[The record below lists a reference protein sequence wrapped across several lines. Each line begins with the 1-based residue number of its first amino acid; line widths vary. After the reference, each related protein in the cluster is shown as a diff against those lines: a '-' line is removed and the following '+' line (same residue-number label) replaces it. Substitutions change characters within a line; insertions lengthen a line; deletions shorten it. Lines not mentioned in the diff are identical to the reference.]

1 MRNIFPIIFIVIAIT
16 AGVLF
21 VGPMFADVSK
31 LRNDVSAYDT
41 ALAHSTELQK
51 VRDTLLESY
60 NAIPKDD
67 KERLIKFMPN
77 TVDNIQLIL
86 EIQQVASLHGMSLKN
101 IAFEAPKPTTTDQNV
116 DPNSDP
122 NAQKPYGVF
131 NLEFKTDANYVNFL
145 AFLKDLELNLRLIDV
160 KSISF
165 TVPDKKMS
173 MQNQDNDPSIY
184 TYDVKLQ
191 TYWLKH

>member
-1 MRNIFPIIFIVIAIT
+1 MRNIFPIIFIILAIT
-16 AGVLF
+16 GGVLF
-21 VGPMFADVSK
+21 VGPMFSDVSK
-31 LRNDVSAYDT
+31 LRTDVTAYNT

-60 NAIPKDD
+60 NAIPKED

-116 DPNSDP
+116 DPGSDP
-122 NAQKPYGVF
+122 NANKPYGVF
-131 NLEFKTDANYVNFL
+131 NLEFKTEASYPVFL
-145 AFLKDLELNLRLIDV
+145 SFLKDLELNLRLIDI

-165 TVPDKKMS
+165 VVPEKKATL
-173 MQNQDNDPSIY
+173 QNPDTDPSVY

>member
-1 MRNIFPIIFIVIAIT
+1 MRNIFPIIFIILAIT
-16 AGVLF
+16 GGVLF
-21 VGPMFADVSK
+21 VGPMFSDVSK
-31 LRNDVSAYDT
+31 LRTDVTAYNT

-60 NAIPKDD
+60 NAIPKED

-116 DPNSDP
+116 DPSSDP
-122 NAQKPYGVF
+122 NANKPYGVF
-131 NLEFKTDANYVNFL
+131 NLEFKTEASYLIFL
-145 AFLKDLELNLRLIDV
+145 SFLKDLELNLRLIDI

-165 TVPDKKMS
+165 VVPEKKATL
-173 MQNQDNDPSIY
+173 QNPDIDPSVY

>member
-1 MRNIFPIIFIVIAIT
+1 MRNIFPIIFIILAIT
-16 AGVLF
+16 GGVLF
-21 VGPMFADVSK
+21 VGPMFSEVSK
-31 LRNDVSAYDT
+31 LRTDVTAYNQ

-60 NAIPKDD
+60 NAIPKED

-101 IAFEAPKPTTTDQNV
+101 IAFEAPKPTTTDQTV
-116 DPNSDP
+116 DPSSDP
-122 NAQKPYGVF
+122 NANKPYGIF
-131 NLEFKTDANYVNFL
+131 NLEFKTEANYLTFIS
-145 AFLKDLELNLRLIDV
+145 FLKDLELNLRLIDI

-165 TVPDKKMS
+165 MVPDKKMTAQS
-173 MQNQDNDPSIY
+173 SDIDPNVY